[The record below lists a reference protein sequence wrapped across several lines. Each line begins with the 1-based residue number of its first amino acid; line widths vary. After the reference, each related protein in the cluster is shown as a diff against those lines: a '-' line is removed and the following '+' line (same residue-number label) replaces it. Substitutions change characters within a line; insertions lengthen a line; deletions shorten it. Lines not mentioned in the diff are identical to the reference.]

1 MVKSCLNSMFIE
13 YSKLVYFT
21 DTDIL
26 ERLATVNK
34 PYKVDVKVYKTT
46 RSWLHFTYSVIA
58 ELWRAKRA
66 CGAPWVRKCGNLP
79 IRENLV
85 IT

>member
-26 ERLATVNK
+26 ESLATVGK
-34 PYKVDVKVYKTT
+34 PYKIGVKVYKTT
-46 RSWLHFTYSVIA
+46 
-58 ELWRAKRA
+58 
-66 CGAPWVRKCGNLP
+66 
-79 IRENLV
+79 
-85 IT
+85 